1 MEALKGRPP
10 DTDPRSFGRAVVK
23 QVGAELPS
31 PPTSLRSPRTSAEQV
46 GITWDLA
53 CCLSRPRPEQV
64 GAELRSRKLT
74 HLRLTM
80 KAADLGLAM
89 VKYEKAQARSP
100 WSRGAPLRPLITNTP
115 SHRPGSGQLSRRG
128 RRARL
133 PETAADLCGR
143 AAHAQGDLICPDLP
157 GSRPSRRHLVVISL
171 HLAPS
176 RSTSF
181 HLAPSRTVSHRLAP
195 SRLPL
200 HRAGTGAAPGAGTGA
215 LCERRADTRDA
226 RHLV

>member
-10 DTDPRSFGRAVVK
+10 DTEPRSFGRAVVK

-53 CCLSRPRPEQV
+53 SDLSRPRPEQV
-64 GAELRSRKLT
+64 GAELRSRKLA

-100 WSRGAPLRPLITNTP
+100 HDLTGLPGGCTEFADYHSP
-115 SHRPGSGQLSRRG
+115 RPGQANSHAAAGALVCLKRLQTSAVELPTLKVISPNLRG
-128 RRARL
+128 S
-133 PETAADLCGR
+133 P
-143 AAHAQGDLICPDLP
+143 
-157 GSRPSRRHLVVISL
+157 PSRLHLVVSSPSPCL
-171 HLAPS
+171 HLVPS
-176 RSTSF
+176 RSISSPPPRRWCRPTRR
-181 HLAPSRTVSHRLAP
+181 H
-195 SRLPL
+195 
-200 HRAGTGAAPGAGTGA
+200 
-215 LCERRADTRDA
+215 RRAA
-226 RHLV
+226 RAARSHPRCAASGVDMPYATATECA

>member
-1 MEALKGRPP
+1 MVEALKGRPP

-23 QVGAELPS
+23 QEGAELPS

-64 GAELRSRKLT
+64 GAELRSRKLA

-100 WSRGAPLRPLITNTP
+100 HDLTGLPGGAVLSLLITT
-115 SHRPGSGQLSRRG
+115 
-128 RRARL
+128 
-133 PETAADLCGR
+133 
-143 AAHAQGDLICPDLP
+143 
-157 GSRPSRRHLVVISL
+157 V
-171 HLAPS
+171 LAPVRPTLTPPPA
-176 RSTSF
+176 RSS
-181 HLAPSRTVSHRLAP
+181 A
-195 SRLPL
+195 
-200 HRAGTGAAPGAGTGA
+200 
-215 LCERRADTRDA
+215 
-226 RHLV
+226 